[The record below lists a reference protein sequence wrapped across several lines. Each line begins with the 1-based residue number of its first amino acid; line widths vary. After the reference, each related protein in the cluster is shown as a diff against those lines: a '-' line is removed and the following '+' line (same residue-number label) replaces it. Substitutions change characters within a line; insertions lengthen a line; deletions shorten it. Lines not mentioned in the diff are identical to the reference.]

1 MSESSSLNMTSLLP
15 AMILAAGGLLI
26 LLVNAFTRDRAA
38 GSYRWLALVSAVISL
53 VLCFRPL
60 ATGAAFNGT
69 SVMDGL
75 ALAGSAVVLVVL
87 IMLQLG
93 GQSYLD
99 SRRVPLAEY
108 HSLGLF
114 AAVGMLALCSAGDLV
129 VVFLGIEILSI
140 SLYCMAALLNERE
153 GNREAALKYFLTGSF
168 ASGFLL
174 FGMALVF
181 GYAGSTNLEE
191 IRTALAVLDGS
202 NWMLVGGIL
211 LMLVGFLFKVSAV
224 PFHNWAPDVYDGS
237 ASIVTAFMATAAKA
251 AAFTG
256 FARVFVPGLE
266 SSAGSWVPVLAFCA
280 GLTMLVGNFTA
291 LVQTSFKRML
301 AYSGIAHAGYLLLG
315 ILAAGTN
322 PVHVRSVLFYLL
334 PYALVNGVL
343 FLVGAAVSR
352 QRSGHHD
359 LEDFKGLAADQPWLA
374 ILLTVCLL
382 ALAGIPPTAGFV
394 GKFYLFMGAVE
405 SGHVPLAVLGL
416 LTSVVSVYFYL
427 RVVVY
432 AWFHKTP
439 EGVAPLAAPDG
450 GLMLVTTA
458 ASALL
463 LVIGLWPN
471 LWLFMTQNIM
481 G

>member
-1 MSESSSLNMTSLLP
+1 MNLISLLP
-15 AMILAAGGLLI
+15 AILLASAGLLI
-26 LLVNAFTRDRAA
+26 LLVNAFTHDRAA
-38 GSYRWLALVSAVISL
+38 GSYRWLALLATVGAL
-53 VLCFRPL
+53 VLCFQPL
-60 ATGAAFNGT
+60 ATGSAFNGT
-69 SVMDGL
+69 AMVDGL
-75 ALAGSAVVLVVL
+75 ALAGSAIILIVLLLLL
-87 IMLQLG
+87 IG
-93 GQSYLD
+93 GESYLK
-99 SRRVPLAEY
+99 SRAVPQAEY
-108 HSLGLF
+108 HSLSLF

-153 GNREAALKYFLTGSF
+153 GNREAALKYFLSGSF

-181 GYAGSTNLEE
+181 GYTGSTSLADIN
-191 IRTALAVLDGS
+191 TALQTLDPE

-211 LMLVGFLFKVSAV
+211 LMLTGFLFKVSAV

-237 ASIVTAFMATAAKA
+237 ATIVTAFMSTAAKA

-256 FARVFVPGLE
+256 FVRVFVPGLGH
-266 SSAGSWVPVLAFCA
+266 SAPSWVPVLAFCA
-280 GLTMLVGNFTA
+280 GLTMVVGNFSA

-315 ILAAGTN
+315 VLAAGTDA
-322 PVHVRSVLFYLL
+322 HHARSVLFYLL
-334 PYALVNGVL
+334 PYVLINGVL
-343 FLVGAAVSR
+343 FLVGAAISR
-352 QRSGHHD
+352 QRSNSYD

-382 ALAGIPPTAGFV
+382 ALAGIPPTAGFL

-405 SGHVPLAVLGL
+405 SGYVPLAVLGL

-432 AWFHKTP
+432 AWFHKSPAGSPAFVT
-439 EGVAPLAAPDG
+439 PDG

-463 LVIGLWPN
+463 LVLGLWPN
-471 LWLFMTQNIM
+471 LWLYMTQNIM